1 MLAQLLELYKTFEA
15 NKQKFIDRGLSGV
28 FFLDVYRGQPLEPEL
43 YEYFSLPAIF
53 IDYTMQGQG
62 SGNPRLVTMTMH
74 IVTDEMPDASNI
86 SEQKTAGLNRF
97 LYNLTIQQILEGYRL
112 DSTSPLKF
120 QDEQMIDTEVNNY
133 HTQSWQFEAYLT
145 DMIGDDPTAILGM
158 FETLN
163 IYGSLTSKL

>member
-1 MLAQLLELYKTFEA
+1 MLVQLLELYNAFEA
-15 NKQKFIDRGLSGV
+15 NKSKFTNRGLSGS

-53 IDYTMQGQG
+53 IDYSMQGQG
-62 SGNPRLVTMTMH
+62 QNQPRLVTMTAH

-97 LYNLTIQQILEGYRL
+97 LYNLTIQEILEGCKL
-112 DSTSPLKF
+112 GSTSALKF
-120 QDEQMIDTEVNNY
+120 QDEQMIDAEVNNY
-133 HTQSWQFEAYLT
+133 HTQSWQFEAYLS
-145 DMIGDDPTAILGM
+145 DMIGNPTEILGI

-163 IYGSLTSKL
+163 IFGTLTNKL